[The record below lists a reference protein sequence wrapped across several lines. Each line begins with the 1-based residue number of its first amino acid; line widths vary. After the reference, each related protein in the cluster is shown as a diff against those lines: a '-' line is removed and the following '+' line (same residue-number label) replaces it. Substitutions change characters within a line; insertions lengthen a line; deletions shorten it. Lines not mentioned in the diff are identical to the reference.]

1 MYAAKK
7 VTPEHYSG
15 NEASHL
21 YSPLHRLCGL
31 ILRIVSY
38 SAKNKYKG
46 NMYVGKKKPSR
57 TLFWELGLKF
67 EITLHR
73 LCRKLSLFT
82 NLEF

>member
-46 NMYVGKKKPSR
+46 NMYVGKKNPP
-57 TLFWELGLKF
+57 ELYSGNWASNSK
-67 EITLHR
+67 
-73 LCRKLSLFT
+73 
-82 NLEF
+82 